1 MDLNQTVW
9 PLSLMIIGPSW
20 PRPAFGARNTRP
32 GARPGLAVVT
42 VTDGGSRSGRVAYFW
57 TVPRPTFGNSTGR
70 ALRVVSS
77 PMLISKSPL
86 VAPTMLRSV
95 VTETFSLASNGLSG
109 TKLAPCP
116 SGWAS
121 SLPGWLPL
129 REPRTVTVPI
139 ASALPP
145 RNEIV
150 VFSPAVSVPGTG

>member
-86 VAPTMLRSV
+86 VAPTTLRSV
-95 VTETFSLASNGLSG
+95 LTETFSLATNALVRDEARALPVGVG
-109 TKLAPCP
+109 DQLA
-116 SGWAS
+116 GVAAAARAAH
-121 SLPGWLPL
+121 GD
-129 REPRTVTVPI
+129 RADRVGV
-139 ASALPP
+139 PP